1 MKKSLPLLFIFT
13 SLGFCCLP
21 TWADTTTNPST
32 SNQIQAS
39 PAPNNAEKIQKF
51 LASEKEHLSKV
62 FPYRINLPENGQI
75 AQNKAGIRIAENAQQ
90 LFSNNTGQLFYYD
103 LYDHAMRVPH
113 WHANATEVGV
123 VLNGKMRITIW
134 DGTGNVKV
142 FTVEKNGTWT
152 IPDAIL
158 EQSVGLT
165 PQEIVAIKKTTK
177 NRLSKYD
184 PSAAPVTENIASPF
198 SNNFSSVQP
207 LYSSPLGSVKRIDAN
222 NTPAM
227 QAMAI
232 QQTILKPGSMREPH
246 WYTGADDFFYV
257 CKGTAFFTMMA
268 DDGKVYNVILKPGD
282 LVFIPVGTFHTYVN
296 VGKDDLEVYETFD
309 GSKNINEITLLSG
322 AQHFSA
328 ETLAGAIG
336 ISKESAQ
343 KVIARPSQ
351 AYYCFLK

>member
-1 MKKSLPLLFIFT
+1 
-13 SLGFCCLP
+13 
-21 TWADTTTNPST
+21 
-32 SNQIQAS
+32 
-39 PAPNNAEKIQKF
+39 
-51 LASEKEHLSKV
+51 
-62 FPYRINLPENGQI
+62 
-75 AQNKAGIRIAENAQQ
+75 
-90 LFSNNTGQLFYYD
+90 
-103 LYDHAMRVPH
+103 MRVPH

-152 IPDAIL
+152 IPAATLHSLENVGTGDLAFLVGYNMPNTADRDFVTAWAALPDAIL

-351 AYYCFLK
+351 AYITAF